1 MKRALLVLFVL
12 ALAAWATPNLISYQ
26 GKLDKDGEPFSGE
39 ASMNFALYESED
51 ATTSFWEETQT
62 VIVVDGI
69 FNVLLGSVTEL
80 PALPTDGCWLEV
92 VIDGDALP
100 RQQIT
105 SVPYAQVADQAYS
118 HFKMVEDTAMDYD
131 CPADGILLVG
141 YWIQGAALYRSVH
154 LYVDDMR
161 VAGWPGNNIE
171 SFICTAIAIEEGSHR
186 IRITVSPGATITDV
200 RLWAIFM
207 R

>member
-1 MKRALLVLFVL
+1 MKRVLLVLFVL
-12 ALAAWATPNLISYQ
+12 ALAAWATPNLVSYQ

-39 ASMNFALYESED
+39 ASMNFALYESKD

-69 FNVLLGSVTEL
+69 FNVLLGSVNEL

-92 VIDGDALP
+92 TIDSDVLP

-105 SVPYAQVADQAYS
+105 SVPYAEVAQQVCANY
-118 HFKMVEDTAMDYD
+118 KMVEDTAMDYT
-131 CPADGILLVG
+131 CPADGVLLIGGGGLGEKNWTIKVDG
-141 YWIQGAALYRSVH
+141 KAVLSADGMSVLPVSITAGEHHISLTYFGADTYH
-154 LYVDDMR
+154 PY
-161 VAGWPGNNIE
+161 
-171 SFICTAIAIEEGSHR
+171 
-186 IRITVSPGATITDV
+186 
-200 RLWAIFM
+200 LWAIFM

>member
-1 MKRALLVLFVL
+1 MKKALLVLFVF

-26 GKLDKDGEPFSGE
+26 GKVEKDGSPYSGE
-39 ASMNFALYESED
+39 ATMEFALYESESSGT
-51 ATTSFWEETQT
+51 AFWSESQNVT
-62 VIVVDGI
+62 VVDGI
-69 FNVLLGSVTEL
+69 FNVLLGSVNEL

-92 VIDGDALP
+92 SIDGDALP

-118 HFKMVEDTAMDYD
+118 YYQTVEDTAMDYT

-141 YWIQGAALYRSVH
+141 YWVIGEGLGNSIS
-154 LYVDDMR
+154 LYVDDIQIVGPQGSNMR
-161 VAGWPGNNIE
+161 A
-171 SFICTAIAIEEGSHR
+171 TACGAMAVEEGLHR
-186 IRITVSPGATITDV
+186 IRIKGALYGITAV

>member
-1 MKRALLVLFVL
+1 MKKVLLVLFVL

-26 GKLDKDGEPFSGE
+26 GKLDRDGSPFTGT
-39 ASMNFALYESED
+39 ASMEFALFETETGS
-51 ATTSFWEETQT
+51 TPFWNEIQSVT
-62 VIVVDGI
+62 VTDGI

-105 SVPYAQVADQAYS
+105 SVPYSQIADQAYS
-118 HFKMVEDTAMDYD
+118 YYQTVEDTAMDYT

-141 YWIQGAALYRSVH
+141 YWLIGEGLNNSIS
-154 LYVDDMR
+154 LYVDDIQIVGPQGSNMR
-161 VAGWPGNNIE
+161 ATACG
-171 SFICTAIAIEEGSHR
+171 AIAVEEGLHR
-186 IRITVSPGATITDV
+186 IRIKGALYALTEV